1 MVRTA
6 DVTPFYLTI
15 DVTALHQLTSFFIE
29 NYICT
34 FDVSSK
40 STQSVDNASKIIN
53 RRINRS

>member
-15 DVTALHQLTSFFIE
+15 DVTELHQLTLLIE
-29 NYICT
+29 NYNCT

-40 STQSVDNASKIIN
+40 STQSVDNASEIIN
-53 RRINRS
+53 GPINRS